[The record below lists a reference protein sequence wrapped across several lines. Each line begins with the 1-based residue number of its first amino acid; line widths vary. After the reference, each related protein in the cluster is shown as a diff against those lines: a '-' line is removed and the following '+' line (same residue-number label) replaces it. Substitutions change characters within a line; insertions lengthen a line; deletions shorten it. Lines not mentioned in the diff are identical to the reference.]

1 MKRIYGA
8 TAAATLAGGLLVGV
22 APVATAA
29 DIETRGTCSASS
41 RWEAAGELERGRWE
55 LEFEVKT
62 AKAGQRWKLTV
73 KQNGK
78 QVAAQTTRA
87 VMEDDDDSL
96 RAEARWEL
104 RRADH
109 PNEREAFDLKAKNLV
124 TGEVCKTTL
133 RE

>member
-1 MKRIYGA
+1 MKRIYAAG
-8 TAAATLAGGLLVGV
+8 AAATLAGGLLVGA
-22 APVATAA
+22 APGAQAA
-29 DIETRGTCSASS
+29 DIETRGTCSATS
-41 RWEAAGELERGRWE
+41 RWEAAAELERGRWE

-73 KQNGK
+73 NQNGSR
-78 QVAAQTTRA
+78 VATQTTRA
-87 VMEDDDDSL
+87 VMEDDDDLL

-104 RRADH
+104 RRSDH
-109 PNEREAFDLKAKNLV
+109 TNERETFVLKAKNLV

>member
-8 TAAATLAGGLLVGV
+8 GAAATLAGGFLVGA
-22 APVATAA
+22 APVAMAA
-29 DIETRGTCSASS
+29 DVEARGTCSASS
-41 RWEAAGELERGRWE
+41 RWEASGELERGRWE

-73 KQNGK
+73 KQNGSR
-78 QVAAQTTRA
+78 VASQTTRA
-87 VMEDDDDSL
+87 VVEDDDGSL

-104 RRADH
+104 RRPDH
-109 PNEREAFDLKAKNLV
+109 PNEREAFDLKAKNLA
-124 TGEVCKTTL
+124 TGEVCKATI